1 MNEKEFITELKKLNI
16 EVTPLMLERL
26 EKYYNLLIEYN
37 QKINLTRITEKQDV
51 YLKHFYDSITLI
63 KAIDLNQNLKVCDI
77 GTGAGFPGLVLK
89 IVFPN
94 LQITLVDA
102 LNKRINFL
110 NIVIKEL
117 NLKNINTVHDRAEIF
132 IRKNNETY
140 DLITCRAVSKLNIIS
155 ELCIPGLKINGYFI
169 PMKANIDEEIK
180 NTKYLQTLGAKIEN
194 IITFKLPKQDINRN
208 LIIIKKIR
216 KTIINIHQNQHPS
229 SKPPIKQ
236 SIKIRI

>member
-1 MNEKEFITELKKLNI
+1 MNEKEFITELNKLNI

-26 EKYYNLLIEYN
+26 EKYYNLVIEYN

-216 KTIINIHQNQHPS
+216 KTDNNYPRNYDKILKHPL
-229 SKPPIKQ
+229 
-236 SIKIRI
+236 